1 MKSYKGIF
9 RPRNPEKY
17 KGDAQNIIWRSS
29 LELRFMK
36 YLDENTNVIE
46 WSSEEV
52 IIPYISPKDGRYHRY
67 FPDFVF
73 KVKDANDKVKTIMV
87 EVKPKSQTMEP
98 KKQSKKTRKYLTEVM
113 TWGVNQAKWKAAEE
127 YCKDRLWEFKI
138 LTEEHLG
145 VK

>member
-73 KVKDANDKVKTIMV
+73 KVRDANDKVKTIMV
-87 EVKPKSQTMEP
+87 EVKPRSQTMEP

>member
-113 TWGVNQAKWKAAEE
+113 SWGVNQAKWKAAEE